1 MAWKETCVMNER
13 TRFMA
18 AVISGAE
25 NMSDLCR
32 QFGISRKT
40 GYKLLRR
47 YEAHG
52 PEGLRDRSRAP
63 LSNSRAIDEALIEPI
78 VALRRCYPS
87 WGPRKLKAWL
97 EDARDE
103 TAWPAASTI
112 GRILD
117 SHDLTRPR
125 KLRKRTPPYSR
136 PFAACAAPNDVWCA
150 DFKGWFLTGDGT
162 QVDPFTLSDAHSRYL
177 LRLEAVGRP
186 DEAHVWPHF
195 EAAFHEFGLPVA
207 VRFDNGPPFAGRGAA
222 GLSRLQV
229 KLIKAGVRP
238 ERIEPGKPQ
247 QNGRHER
254 MHLTLKQDVCSPPAA
269 TLDGQM
275 IRFGEFQDVYNTER
289 PHEALGQI
297 PPARVYRAS
306 ERCFDGR
313 LRSPD
318 YEDGVEVRKVR
329 SNGEIKWRG
338 NTVFVSH
345 PLQGEPV
352 GLYRIGEEAWLVKYA
367 TLPLGTIKGKA
378 GLQKLANRGCGLV
391 DKPSGLPTTPQPQQ
405 QQDSD

>member
-117 SHDLTRPR
+117 SH
-125 KLRKRTPPYSR
+125 
-136 PFAACAAPNDVWCA
+136 
-150 DFKGWFLTGDGT
+150 
-162 QVDPFTLSDAHSRYL
+162 
-177 LRLEAVGRP
+177 
-186 DEAHVWPHF
+186 
-195 EAAFHEFGLPVA
+195 
-207 VRFDNGPPFAGRGAA
+207 
-222 GLSRLQV
+222 
-229 KLIKAGVRP
+229 
-238 ERIEPGKPQ
+238 
-247 QNGRHER
+247 
-254 MHLTLKQDVCSPPAA
+254 
-269 TLDGQM
+269 
-275 IRFGEFQDVYNTER
+275 
-289 PHEALGQI
+289 
-297 PPARVYRAS
+297 
-306 ERCFDGR
+306 
-313 LRSPD
+313 
-318 YEDGVEVRKVR
+318 
-329 SNGEIKWRG
+329 
-338 NTVFVSH
+338 
-345 PLQGEPV
+345 
-352 GLYRIGEEAWLVKYA
+352 EEAWLVKYA